1 MANINDEKLEMKVV
15 ILGNSGSGKTSIVH
29 RYVEKIFNDYTSV
42 TRGESYS
49 SKQINIKDKS
59 IKLNIWDISE
69 TYGYSRLNLL
79 FFKDADAI
87 ILVPIIT

>member
-1 MANINDEKLEMKVV
+1 MSNINDEKLEMKVV

-29 RYVEKIFNDYTSV
+29 RYVENIFNDYTSV

-59 IKLNIWDISE
+59 IIIK
-69 TYGYSRLNLL
+69 
-79 FFKDADAI
+79 FFIKNKNKRKMI
-87 ILVPIIT
+87 